1 MELRCSYQ
9 DLYKSKFIIWN
20 NKEITIENK
29 SIYWKHLLE
38 KGLCFVHDL
47 RDENGKFFSL
57 EDFQFKYNVQ
67 LGFMQYFQLLAAIP
81 SDLKKQAFASA
92 VPDRSNLGELDVFH
106 LCEEK
111 TIMPT
116 KLRCRDYY
124 KLFQDKMKNET
135 IPTAVKA

>member
-1 MELRCSYQ
+1 
-9 DLYKSKFIIWN
+9 
-20 NKEITIENK
+20 
-29 SIYWKHLLE
+29 
-38 KGLCFVHDL
+38 VHDL
-47 RDENGKFFSL
+47 FDENGKFLFL

-81 SDLKKQAFASA
+81 SDFKKQAFASA

-106 LCEEK
+106 LSEEK

-124 KLFQDKMKNET
+124 KLFQDTMKNET